1 MKKFIIEQK
10 LTALVN
16 RYTVYDPDAGSGKG
30 LLLAFAEQKRF
41 TMKEEV
47 KFFKEEQKQNIVF
60 SVKAEKVLDIH
71 GRFFV
76 TDENNRQIGVIR
88 KSFKSS
94 LLRSTYELMDSNEK
108 LTAIVQERSQG
119 LAIFRRVWEFIPYA
133 SDIPFLFKYHFN
145 FIDPETK
152 EVLGLYTKTTR
163 FRDHYELTILD
174 DSVLEKLGWQ
184 TLVAQGVML
193 DVMQGR

>member
-10 LTALVN
+10 FTALVN
-16 RYTVYDPDAGSGKG
+16 RYKVYDPDAGEGKG

-47 KFFKEEQKQNIVF
+47 LFYREEEKQKLAF
-60 SVKAEKVLDIH
+60 SVKAEKIMDIH

-76 TDENNRQIGVIR
+76 NDENGKQIGAMR
-88 KSFKSS
+88 KSFKIS
-94 LLRSTYELMDSNEK
+94 LLRSTYELMDSSEK
-108 LTAIVQERSQG
+108 IVAIVHERNKW
-119 LAIFRRVWEFIPYA
+119 LAIFRRLWEIIPYA
-133 SDIPFLFKYHFN
+133 NDIPFIFKYHFT
-145 FIDPETK
+145 FVDPETGEILANYNK
-152 EVLGLYTKTTR
+152 LTR
-163 FRDHYELTILD
+163 FRDHYEL
-174 DSVLEKLGWQ
+174 VLEDDTLLDKVGWQ